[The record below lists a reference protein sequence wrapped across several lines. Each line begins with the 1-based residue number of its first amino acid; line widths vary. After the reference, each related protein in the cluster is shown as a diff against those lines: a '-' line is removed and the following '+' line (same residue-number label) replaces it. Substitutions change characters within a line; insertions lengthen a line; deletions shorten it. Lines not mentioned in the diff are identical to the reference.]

1 MATRREKI
9 ISKAIEELK
18 PNPNG
23 IRYSD
28 LARKI
33 QEDLPDIPINTIHGI
48 IWNLETHV
56 PNEVY
61 KPARELFRHVRFKEE
76 EISEEEREPLPEVT
90 KNGVKAS
97 GKKAATQF
105 EEKIKQFL
113 QNLEFNDVDGARDN
127 FIINGIQVD
136 VCGGWENAL
145 LVIECKSKQ
154 KLGEKNLRSA
164 INEFRGKMPLLE
176 RGFKNHPK
184 YSKYTF
190 FKYIIVTKNIKV
202 RHSDLKF
209 AQQYPGIYIW
219 NEDFLDH
226 YSDLYSYIKP
236 YAKYDLLG
244 EMRIKPLQE
253 QSITVPAFQIK
264 FGDVNVYNFVM
275 NPKDLL
281 EVAFVA
287 RREVGKERHY
297 QRIIDKQRLL
307 KIAAYIEDGGKFP
320 NNIIIS
326 FKEGLNVKFHT
337 KSGPAYNSTN
347 WPYLGISY
355 GILEF
360 PKDYR
365 SCWIIDGQHRL
376 YAFVNVKEEFYFNM
390 SITAFEHLDIQAQCK
405 FFLDINKNQKPVNPD
420 LLWDLNGEM
429 IPDKKD
435 GIISNVAK
443 FLNDEERGSLFH
455 KIYYPSTG
463 IKKIKDKI
471 KISAICLAIKKRKLV
486 EEVTLQNIK
495 NPLHDKDPSNRVKKV
510 GSSLSKYFDVLE
522 MVFPNNWELK
532 SKGFILTNGG
542 ISVMIGLFEKII
554 SRIMQKANREPN
566 KEDFKYY
573 TNPIKPI
580 LESSDVASLKKM
592 RVRCASEGGKSE
604 FLNELILKI
613 RDETKDVLFGGEI
626 PTPKKEEFVLLEKKI
641 KDIIKKKLYDPENK
655 DWFKDAVD
663 SSMYGR
669 AVKRMKT
676 QGIKDMGKIHL
687 QVGLGDCFFIM
698 RKHEELFYP
707 IFINED
713 KEFSFPN
720 KTILEGASSTITT
733 MRAKL
738 DAHYTGTEIKYGE
751 KEMLKIELEKMN
763 KCLDEALKS

>member
-1 MATRREKI
+1 
-9 ISKAIEELK
+9 
-18 PNPNG
+18 
-23 IRYSD
+23 
-28 LARKI
+28 
-33 QEDLPDIPINTIHGI
+33 
-48 IWNLETHV
+48 
-56 PNEVY
+56 
-61 KPARELFRHVRFKEE
+61 
-76 EISEEEREPLPEVT
+76 
-90 KNGVKAS
+90 
-97 GKKAATQF
+97 
-105 EEKIKQFL
+105 
-113 QNLEFNDVDGARDN
+113 
-127 FIINGIQVD
+127 
-136 VCGGWENAL
+136 
-145 LVIECKSKQ
+145 
-154 KLGEKNLRSA
+154 
-164 INEFRGKMPLLE
+164 
-176 RGFKNHPK
+176 
-184 YSKYTF
+184 
-190 FKYIIVTKNIKV
+190 
-202 RHSDLKF
+202 
-209 AQQYPGIYIW
+209 
-219 NEDFLDH
+219 
-226 YSDLYSYIKP
+226 
-236 YAKYDLLG
+236 
-244 EMRIKPLQE
+244 MRIKPLQ
-253 QSITVPAFQIK
+253 QQPITVPAFQIK
-264 FGDVNVYNFVM
+264 FGNVNVYNFVM

-287 RREVGKERHY
+287 RREVGEERYY
-297 QRIIDKQRLL
+297 QRIIDKKRLL
-307 KIAAYIEDGGKFP
+307 NIAAYVEDGGKFP

-326 FKEGLNVKFHT
+326 FKKGLKVKFHT
-337 KSGPAYNSTN
+337 KSGPTYNSIN

-376 YAFVNVKEEFYFNM
+376 YAFINVRKDFYFNM
-390 SITAFEHLDIQAQCK
+390 PITAFEHLDIQAQCK

-443 FLNDEERGSLFH
+443 FLNNEERGHLFY

-463 IKKIKDKI
+463 IKKKTDLI
-471 KISAICLAIKKRKLV
+471 KISAICIAIKKRKLV

-542 ISVMIGLFEKII
+542 ISVMIGLFEKIL
-554 SRIMQKANREPN
+554 SRIMQKDSREPN
-566 KEDFKYY
+566 KEDFKFY

-580 LESSDVASLKKM
+580 LESSDAGYLKKL
-592 RVRCASEGGKSE
+592 RLRCTSEGGKSE
-604 FLNELILKI
+604 LLNELILKI
-613 RDETKDVLFGGEI
+613 RDETNDVLFGGEI
-626 PTPKKEEFVLLEKKI
+626 PTPKKEEFVLLEKKL
-641 KDIIKKKLYDPENK
+641 KDLIKKKLYDPENK
-655 DWFKDAVD
+655 DWFKDTVD

-720 KTILEGASSTITT
+720 KTILEGAFSTITT